1 MKSANSSENHL
12 PFTPET
18 GFADIHDVAD
28 IHDIKEREFAL
39 RWLEVAA
46 TLASIIGII
55 GILALLSQGAWA
67 EPPEGFKPGPR
78 TFTNP
83 FANTANPGSPPPAGN
98 FFDDEEDDEPD
109 ANAARAYTPPNPS
122 GGGSGGYTP
131 PSNSA
136 DSHNPSKPGSVSGG
150 GGAPSGLITKNT
162 VEPLYVDDDTGEGSK
177 EVITDFNFPDADIM
191 DIAKT
196 LGKLTGKNF
205 ILDKE
210 VKGRIT
216 IIANAPI
223 TVGDA
228 WRAFLTALDINHFA
242 LIPSGKFIR
251 IARDRDAR
259 EKQLR
264 TFSGDIAPD
273 SDALITRVIP
283 IKHINAE
290 ELARIFR
297 SFMPANSRVHAYEQT
312 NTLIITDTGSNIGK
326 LSKMLEI
333 LDVEGYDAG
342 IEVIPVKFA
351 AASQLSDLLD
361 KLLPGTGGPG
371 GAGAGPRMSGGGGKF
386 SARRT
391 KEGGVIN
398 TIIADERTN
407 NLIVH
412 ANAKGADQVR
422 ELVAKLDQ
430 KLPAAIG
437 GKVRVR
443 YLQFAEAEQ
452 IAATL
457 NNLSQGSGAKSM
469 PGAGMGTGINPNA
482 GSLFEGSIRV
492 AADKTTNSLVITA
505 SASDFLTVDSVV
517 NHLDIPRD
525 QVYVEAVIMEIAM
538 NRDFAFSANVINP
551 TSGLALAPNSD
562 LFDFIANPLSQQ
574 GAIIGFKS
582 GGQQS
587 FSLSPGSPAITVSS
601 IQGLIKA
608 IQSNSR
614 SNVLATPQIIALDNS
629 EAFFESAEK
638 IPVPTTT
645 ISANVGSQSSFTK
658 ESVPLSMRIKP
669 QINKMSNFIK
679 LEVDMKLSDVSERVP
694 AEIKGKAFG
703 STDRSVKTSVIVGD
717 SDTVVIGG
725 LIRDKTSETVSKIPL
740 LGDIPL
746 LGWLFRAQ
754 SSKTEKTN
762 LLVFLTPHIVRQYD
776 KIRAILDKKLKER
789 DDFIEN
795 YAGGSDPLRGKR
807 DDIIR
812 SLPSIKDLTTPQAQ
826 STALLDEGKPAAI
839 VVEPGPIASPL
850 PPIGIQAV
858 PVAPQ
863 PTPVATPTPTPTAA
877 APATPA
883 QFVEPAPANP
893 PTIEDLPAPPPPAV
907 SPSGG
912 GE

>member
-1 MKSANSSENHL
+1 MKSANSPETHL
-12 PFTPET
+12 PYDSE
-18 GFADIHDVAD
+18 ADTLDVMD
-28 IHDIKEREFAL
+28 TMDTKEREFAL
-39 RWLEVAA
+39 RWLEIAA
-46 TLASIIGII
+46 TMASLIGIV

-67 EPPEGFKPGPR
+67 ENPPEGFKPNPR

-83 FANTANPGSPPPAGN
+83 FANTGNPSAPPPPGN
-98 FFDDEEDDEPD
+98 FFDEGDDEDEPE
-109 ANAARAYTPPNPS
+109 APVGRNYAPPPAYAGAGTSSASPS
-122 GGGSGGYTP
+122 
-131 PSNSA
+131 SNS
-136 DSHNPSKPGSVSGG
+136 DSRSSSKQGTSVSAG
-150 GGAPSGLITKNT
+150 GGAPGGLIAKQS
-162 VEPLYVDDDTGEGSK
+162 VEPLFVDDESGEGSK

-205 ILDKE
+205 ILDKD

-264 TFSGDIAPD
+264 TFSGDLAPD

-312 NTLIITDTGSNIGK
+312 NTLIITDTGSNIAK

-361 KLLPGTGGPG
+361 KLLPGTGGRSGAPG
-371 GAGAGPRMSGGGGKF
+371 SPRMGGGGKF

-430 KLPAAIG
+430 RLPAAVG
-437 GKVRVR
+437 GKIRVR
-443 YLQFAEAEQ
+443 FLQFADATEL
-452 IAATL
+452 AATL

-482 GSLFEGSIRV
+482 QSLFEGSIRV
-492 AADKTTNSLVITA
+492 AADKTTNALVITA
-505 SASDFLTVDSVV
+505 SASDYLTVETVV
-517 NHLDIPRD
+517 NRLDIQRD

-538 NRDFAFSANVINP
+538 NRDFAFSTNLISPVN
-551 TSGLALAPNSD
+551 GVALAPNTD
-562 LFDFIANPLSQQ
+562 LFDFLANPLSQQ
-574 GAIIGFKS
+574 GAILSFPIGTTKDYTI
-582 GGQQS
+582 GTQ
-587 FSLSPGSPAITVSS
+587 TVKIGN
-601 IQGLIKA
+601 IQTLIKA
-608 IQSNSR
+608 IQTNSR

-645 ISANVGSQSSFTK
+645 ISANVGSSNSFTK

-669 QINKMSNFIK
+669 QINKLSNFIK
-679 LEVDMKLSDVSERVP
+679 LDVDMKLSDVSERIP
-694 AEIKGKAFG
+694 AELKGKAFG
-703 STDRSVKTSVIVGD
+703 STDRSVKTNVIVGD

-725 LIRDKTSETVSKIPL
+725 LIRDKTSEAVSKIPL

-746 LGWLFRAQ
+746 LGWLFRA
-754 SSKTEKTN
+754 SKSTTEKTN

-776 KIRAILDKKLKER
+776 KIRAILDNKLKER

-795 YAGGSDPLRGKR
+795 YAGGNDPLRPKR

-812 SLPSIKDLTTPQAQ
+812 SLPNIKDLTTQPAQAA
-826 STALLDEGKPAAI
+826 ALLDEGKPAAV
-839 VVEPGPIASPL
+839 VVEPGPLASPL
-850 PPIGIQAV
+850 PPIGVQAV
-858 PVAPQ
+858 PAPV
-863 PTPVATPTPTPTAA
+863 PPVTTHE
-877 APATPA
+877 
-883 QFVEPAPANP
+883 V
-893 PTIEDLPAPPPPAV
+893 
-907 SPSGG
+907 
-912 GE
+912 